1 MVQVR
6 ITGITGGTY
15 PINVFISDKY
25 GNYQT
30 LLGAIATGTTI
41 PPTVSYNSVIPP
53 IFQTAPEILLTLVD
67 ANNCQVVKLLDCTF
81 GCAFNITVEL
91 ASCIV
96 TIDIQQATCELSID
110 VQDPACGLT
119 LAVADPT
126 CGFSLNTVDP

>member
-6 ITGITGGTY
+6 ITGVTGGTY

-30 LLGAIATGTTI
+30 LLGTITSGTTI
-41 PPTVSYNSVIPP
+41 PPTISYNSVIPP

-67 ANNCQVVKLLDCTF
+67 SNNCQVVKLLDCTF

-91 ASCIV
+91 TSCIV
-96 TIDIQQATCELSID
+96 NIDIQGADCQVSLDIT
-110 VQDPACGLT
+110 DPSCNFT
-119 LAVADPT
+119 IV
-126 CGFSLNTVDP
+126 